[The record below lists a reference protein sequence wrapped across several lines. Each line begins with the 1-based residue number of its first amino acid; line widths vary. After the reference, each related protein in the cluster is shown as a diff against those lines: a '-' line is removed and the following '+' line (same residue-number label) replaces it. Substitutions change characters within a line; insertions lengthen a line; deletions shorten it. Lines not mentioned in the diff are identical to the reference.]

1 MGTSTAR
8 RAPTTRAWRLTKV
21 AATRYLSPESAA
33 PAEARE
39 VITRYV
45 AALEEGSGQEAGG
58 ALAAFR
64 LTRRIAQKLGEFCQ
78 QTKTSAGQSGLLPWG
93 LADPA
98 SQTPMAA
105 AHGQAAAWL
114 EGTGGLEE
122 AALRPVL
129 VGLLSEIFQTF
140 TQSPEGLPA
149 PDPSGMVKKFLAAA
163 LYQRLVFDLGEPL
176 EAAAAGW
183 RPLSTALAGIHAE
196 IAGAA
201 VAGAKEASVPGDW
214 QGLEGW
220 LWVTRVLEEVLACF
234 SSKNLANE

>member
-8 RAPTTRAWRLTKV
+8 RAPTTRAWRLAKG

-45 AALEEGSGQEAGG
+45 AALEQGSGQEAGG

-78 QTKTSAGQSGLLPWG
+78 QAKSSDGQPVLTEWRPD
-93 LADPA
+93 DPA
-98 SQTPMAA
+98 SLTPLAR
-105 AHGQAAAWL
+105 AHGLAAVWL
-114 EGTGGLEE
+114 DGTGGLEE

-129 VGLLSEIFQTF
+129 VSLLSEIFHTF
-140 TQSPEGLPA
+140 KQSPEGLPV
-149 PDPSGMVKKFLAAA
+149 PDPSGIVKRFLAAS

-183 RPLSTALAGIHAE
+183 RPLSAALASIGAE
-196 IAGAA
+196 IIGAA
-201 VAGAKEASVPGDW
+201 AVVAEETPAPTDW
-214 QGLEGW
+214 QGLGGW
-220 LWVTRVLEEVLACF
+220 LWVTRVLEEVLECF
-234 SSKNLANE
+234 SSKNLADE